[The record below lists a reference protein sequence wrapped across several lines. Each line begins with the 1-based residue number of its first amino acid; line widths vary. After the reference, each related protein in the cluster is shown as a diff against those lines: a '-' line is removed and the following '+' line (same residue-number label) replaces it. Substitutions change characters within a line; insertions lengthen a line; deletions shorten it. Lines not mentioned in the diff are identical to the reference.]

1 MLDLRFIREN
11 PDAVRRACEVKRHAA
26 DIDQLLEL
34 DQAWRDATSRADQ
47 IRALVKSASKEIGGL
62 MKAGKRDEA
71 EAKKAEVAAA
81 KSQLEEIERTEG
93 ETRAEIDDLLLRI
106 PNLPHAD
113 VKAGPEETCN
123 EEVHRWGE
131 PRTFDF
137 KPRDHVE
144 IAESLGLID
153 FKRAAKLAGSGFAC
167 FTGLG
172 AKLERALIGWMIDMH
187 VERHGYREVS
197 TPFIVTSEVMVGTGQ
212 LPKFAEDMYHVPKED
227 FWLIPT
233 AEVPVTNL
241 HRGEI
246 LSADDLPIKY
256 VAHTP
261 CFRSEAGSYGKDV
274 RGLSRVHQFDKVEM
288 VNFTTPETSWDQ
300 LETLRREAEEVLEA
314 LGLHYRTLRLS
325 TEGMTFASAMTYDL
339 EVWAPGAKRFYE
351 VSSASCYAD
360 FQARRAGI
368 RFRRTSESKPEFVH
382 TLNASGLALPR
393 LVIALLETYQR
404 GDGTVEVPEPLR
416 HRLGADA
423 LRPE

>member
-1 MLDLRFIREN
+1 MLDLKFIREN

-26 DIDQLLEL
+26 DVDRLLTL
-34 DQAWRDATSRADQ
+34 DQAWRDATGRADQ

-62 MKAGKRDEA
+62 MKAGQRDEA

-106 PNLPHAD
+106 PNLPHGD

-131 PRTFDF
+131 PKTFDF
-137 KPRDHVE
+137 TPREHVE

-167 FTGLG
+167 FTGIG
-172 AKLERALIGWMIDMH
+172 AKLERALIGWMIDLH
-187 VERHGYREVS
+187 VERHGYREIS
-197 TPFIVTSEVMVGTGQ
+197 PPFVVTRDAMVGTGQ
-212 LPKFAEDMYHVPKED
+212 LPKFAEDMYHVAKED

-246 LSADDLPIKY
+246 LTADDLPIKY
-256 VAHTP
+256 VAYTP
-261 CFRSEAGSYGKDV
+261 CFRSEAGSYGKEV

-288 VNFTTPETSWDQ
+288 VNFTTPETSWEQ
-300 LETLRREAEEVLEA
+300 LETLRREAEEVLET

-339 EVWAPGAKRFYE
+339 EVWAPGASRFYE
-351 VSSASCYAD
+351 VSSASCFTD

-368 RFRRTSESKPEFVH
+368 RFRRTSETKPEFVH

-416 HRLGADA
+416 HRLGTDA
-423 LRPE
+423 LTPE